1 MQFYLS
7 FWIAVW
13 ENYLETYFLIFLTI
27 YPLIKLF
34 KTHTTYPL
42 IFLVRLKNQRAN
54 SQPCMFIAPPY
65 FKSLHATPHFTHPHC
80 IPPHCTTTHHPFD
93 KYNRRIYNI
102 YIQYSICTVQCID
115 FSAHLPRMQLYCTC
129 TVYIYLNISQ
139 FHNQCFFSLSL
150 SNLVKKKGQ
159 CTTVPYSSH
168 TATRLDIK

>member
-102 YIQYSICTVQCID
+102 YSTVYVLYNVLIFQHTFHACNYTVLVQYTYIWIFHNFTTSV
-115 FSAHLPRMQLYCTC
+115 FSLYLCQTWWKRRDSVQLYLTA
-129 TVYIYLNISQ
+129 
-139 FHNQCFFSLSL
+139 
-150 SNLVKKKGQ
+150 
-159 CTTVPYSSH
+159 H
-168 TATRLDIK
+168 TLQLDWT

>member
-13 ENYLETYFLIFLTI
+13 ENYLETYFLIFLTV

-80 IPPHCTTTHHPFD
+80 TPPHCTTLHHPFNN
-93 KYNRRIYNI
+93 YNRRIYNI
-102 YIQYSICTVQCID
+102 YSTVYVLYNVLIFQHTFHACN
-115 FSAHLPRMQLYCTC
+115 YCTC